1 MTCLND
7 GSNLLGK
14 GANNS
19 MKILKAVMI
28 LAIAAS
34 ALSLGAC
41 AQKKEVTTTSAG
53 STSSTYSK

>member
-1 MTCLND
+1 
-7 GSNLLGK
+7 
-14 GANNS
+14 

-41 AQKKEVTTTSAG
+41 AQKKETMAPAP
-53 STSSTYSK
+53 STYKK